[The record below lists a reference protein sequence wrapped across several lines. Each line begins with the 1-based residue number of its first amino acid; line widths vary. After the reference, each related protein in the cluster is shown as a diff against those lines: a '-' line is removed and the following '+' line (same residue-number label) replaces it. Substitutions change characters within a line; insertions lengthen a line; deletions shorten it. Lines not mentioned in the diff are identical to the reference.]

1 MRALLALVVC
11 VALTETVH
19 ADAGVPDAG
28 AGVDGG
34 AVDGGPDATSAA
46 PERRPEP
53 PPGHEPLVVSER
65 TPSGDVHVGDLV
77 TWTVRATILE
87 SDDLQIPQQRFRA
100 LEIRR
105 KTVSREAAVD
115 GKRTVVIRIELVAF
129 EAGDHTVGPLRLMV
143 LTDDG
148 QLGETEV
155 AGIRVRVRSLLG
167 NEPNAQPKPATPPL
181 TLMEEDPTLK
191 YVGYALLAM
200 LAGGIVA
207 LLVRRWWQRRPKVL
221 PPPPPPEPAFRIAL
235 RRLEELAGQRSA
247 RMEAG
252 ESALWV
258 DELSDT
264 IRAYLGAQYGFDG
277 LDCTTDE
284 IAAHLRGAFLGA
296 LSWQDVITFLGECD
310 LTKFAAILPSD
321 ERTVALHET
330 ALRIVHLTLT
340 AVPQSVRVSAPPA
353 GRA

>member
-207 LLVRRWWQRRPKVL
+207 
-221 PPPPPPEPAFRIAL
+221 FRIAL

-247 RMEAG
+247 RIEAG